1 MVPLMTPD
9 PPAGSE
15 QPPSSDTLFSVALP
29 GERSLEIGM
38 ATDPGRKRRN
48 EPNQD
53 AILVIPSEN
62 GHPPLF
68 IVADGMGGYIGGA
81 EASRLV
87 VDAVAARYRQA
98 DNIDDLSALLQ
109 ECLQNAFNTLVKHV
123 ASHPD
128 LASMGSTAVLATLQ
142 GEQVVVANVGD
153 SRAYRLRYV
162 EAPSRAASRHF
173 SLLDWFRRSQRSVK
187 DQEPV
192 VEILQLSYD
201 HSIVADQVRAGQ
213 ITPLQA
219 LRSPKRNRLTQSIT
233 PRRKGIKPFTFQIP
247 FEGEDTLL
255 LCTDGLWGV
264 VPEATL
270 GAIALELPPQAA
282 ADKLVQQAVSYGGP
296 DNVSVIIARRK
307 GEGDHVLQEEDTK
320 PLN

>member
-1 MVPLMTPD
+1 MISLLPPD
-9 PPAGSE
+9 PSAPLRGQAGSGH
-15 QPPSSDTLFSVALP
+15 PGDLP
-29 GERSLEIGM
+29 GGQCLEIGA

-53 AILVIPSEN
+53 AILVIPAES

-68 IVADGMGGYIGGA
+68 IVADGMGGHIGGA
-81 EASRLV
+81 EASQLV
-87 VDAVAARYRQA
+87 VEALASRYRQA
-98 DNIDDLSALLQ
+98 DKIEDLSAMLQ
-109 ECLQNAFNTLVKHV
+109 ECLQNAFNTLVKHA
-123 ASHPD
+123 ASHPG
-128 LASMGSTAVLATLQ
+128 LSSMGSTAVLAVLQ

-153 SRAYRLRYV
+153 SRAYRLRYAK
-162 EAPSRAASRHF
+162 APVQPASRRF
-173 SLLDWFRRSQRSVK
+173 SLINWFRRGKRIAK
-187 DQEPV
+187 DQEPG

-201 HSIVADQVRAGQ
+201 HSVVADQVRAGQ

-233 PRRKGIKPFTFQIP
+233 PRRKGITPFTNQVP
-247 FEGEDTLL
+247 FEGDDTLL

-270 GAIALELPPQAA
+270 AAITLEMSPQAA

-296 DNVSVIIARRK
+296 DNVSVIIARWR
-307 GEGDHVLQEEDTK
+307 GERTRVLEDDDTR
-320 PLN
+320 PGH

>member
-1 MVPLMTPD
+1 M
-9 PPAGSE
+9 S
-15 QPPSSDTLFSVALP
+15 
-29 GERSLEIGM
+29 
-38 ATDPGRKRRN
+38 TDPGRKRRK

-53 AILVIPSEN
+53 AILFIPAEN
-62 GHPPLF
+62 GRSPLF
-68 IVADGMGGYIGGA
+68 IVADGMGGYIGGE

-98 DNIDDLSALLQ
+98 DKIEDLSTLLQ
-109 ECLQNAFNTLVKHV
+109 ECLQNAFTALVKHV

-128 LASMGSTAVLATLQ
+128 LSSMGSTAVLAAIK

-162 EAPSRAASRHF
+162 EAAALPAIRHF
-173 SLLDWFRRSQRSVK
+173 SLFNWFRRSKGTGK
-187 DQEPV
+187 DQEPG
-192 VEILQLSYD
+192 VEILQFSYD

-233 PRRKGIKPFTFQIP
+233 PRRKGIKPFTFQVP
-247 FEGEDTLL
+247 FEDDDTLL

-270 GAIALELPPQAA
+270 AAIALELPPQAA
-282 ADKLVQQAVSYGGP
+282 ADKLVQQAVTYGGP

-307 GEGDHVLQEEDTK
+307 GEPNLVLQKVDTR
-320 PLN
+320 PSL